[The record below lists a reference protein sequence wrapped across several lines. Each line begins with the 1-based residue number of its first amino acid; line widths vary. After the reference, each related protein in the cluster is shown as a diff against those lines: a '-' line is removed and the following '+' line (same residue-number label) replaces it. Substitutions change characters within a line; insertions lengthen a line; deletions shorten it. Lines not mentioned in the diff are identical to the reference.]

1 MPVPVIQA
9 KGLVKNY
16 GHITALDEADLE
28 VYPGEV
34 LAVIGDNGAGK
45 STLIKVLSGAVIP
58 DKGEVFLNGQHVHFS
73 SPIDARRVGI
83 ETVYQNLA
91 VAPALTIVEN
101 LFLGRELL
109 RPSIFGSVF
118 GLLGKKNKYA
128 QAQEHIR
135 ELQSRIASGSQTWE
149 TLS

>member
-16 GHITALDEADLE
+16 GHVTALDEADLE

-34 LAVIGDNGAGK
+34 LAVIGDNGACK

-58 DKGEVFLNGQHVHFS
+58 DKGQLFLNGQPIHFS

-91 VAPALTIVEN
+91 VAPSLTIVEN
-101 LFLGRELL
+101 LFLGRGLL
-109 RPSIFGSVF
+109 RPSIFSFFFV
-118 GLLGKKNKYA
+118 
-128 QAQEHIR
+128 
-135 ELQSRIASGSQTWE
+135 
-149 TLS
+149 